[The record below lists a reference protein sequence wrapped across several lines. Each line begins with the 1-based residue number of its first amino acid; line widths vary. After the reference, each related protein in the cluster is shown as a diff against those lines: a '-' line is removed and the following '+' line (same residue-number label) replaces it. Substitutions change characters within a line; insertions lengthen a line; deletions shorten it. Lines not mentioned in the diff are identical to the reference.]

1 MVNKL
6 EKSILTVLEYIVA
19 IFLVLECRS
28 VYLFSVD
35 SEFYIMQI
43 LGISMFALFAVNV
56 FFEKI
61 KITDILKD
69 YKFIIGLTVYNLIFA
84 VVHRMHIAE
93 LVRYFYIFE
102 ALFLFL
108 YVYYKSNSE
117 NIKNFFKK
125 IVNVIVVIAL
135 ISLFFYIFGTIFNI
149 IPITNTFL
157 TSWGDFGE
165 ESYVIHSYYNLHF
178 NVQEMNILGMK
189 IFRNT
194 GMFAEAPMYALNLLM
209 ALIIQKFILKERNW
223 FKIIVLVIT
232 IFTTLSTMGILGC
245 IIFGAI
251 CLISNKKFIEIIKK
265 KVNKK
270 ILITIFTIVTICIIT
285 VATALVVKKMQ
296 TASFGTRVDDYIASV
311 LAWKDRVL
319 FGNGMLNEEAI
330 INYMSKDRIVNT
342 GVSNSV
348 ATILANGGIYLS
360 LIYIYSFCA
369 LFKSYRK
376 TKDMDLLYLLI
387 MMLFLA
393 VTTVFQYTIMMINIM
408 VFGIVT
414 YKNCNNKNTN

>member
-43 LGISMFALFAVNV
+43 LGISMFALFAVNI

-84 VVHRMHIAE
+84 VAHRMHLAE

-108 YVYYKSNSE
+108 YVYYKSDKE
-117 NIKNFFKK
+117 NIKSFFKK
-125 IVNVIVVIAL
+125 IVNVIVVIAI
-135 ISLFFYIFGTIFNI
+135 ISLFFYIFGTILNL

-157 TSWGDFGE
+157 TSWGDYGE

-178 NVQEMNILGMK
+178 NVQEMGVLG
-189 IFRNT
+189 IRVFRNT

-232 IFTTLSTMGILGC
+232 ILTTLSTMGILGC
-245 IIFGAI
+245 IILGVL
-251 CLISNKKFIEIIKK
+251 CLISNKKFIELIKK
-265 KVNKK
+265 KVSKK
-270 ILITIFTIVTICIIT
+270 TLILIFTVTAIIVVT
-285 VATALVVKKMQ
+285 VALALVVKKMQ
-296 TASFGTRVDDYIASV
+296 TSSFGTRVDDYIASV
-311 LAWKDRVL
+311 LAWKDRVI

-330 INYMSKDRIVNT
+330 IEYMSEDRAVNT

-348 ATILANGGIYLS
+348 ATVLANGGVYLS

-369 LFKSYRK
+369 LYKSYKK
-376 TKDMDLLYLLI
+376 TKDIDLLFLLI

-393 VTTVFQYTIMMINIM
+393 ITTVFQYTIMMINIM
-408 VFGIVT
+408 VFAIVT
-414 YKNCNNKNTN
+414 YKNTKEV